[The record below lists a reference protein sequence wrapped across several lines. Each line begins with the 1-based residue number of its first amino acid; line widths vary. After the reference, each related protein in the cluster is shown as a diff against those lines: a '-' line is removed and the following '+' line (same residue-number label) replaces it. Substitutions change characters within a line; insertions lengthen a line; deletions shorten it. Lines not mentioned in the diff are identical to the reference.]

1 MAIGRISGPMLF
13 SNLER
18 QGVDLAFQSNLLY
31 LDVNNLRVGI
41 INSSPQYALDSSG
54 NVKLSNI
61 IITGSSINSNTG
73 VISFGSNAN
82 VSITGGSSGY
92 LLSTDGLGNLVWTDA
107 AALSA
112 NIATT
117 LLGNTIAMGSNSSGK
132 LVSNAVVMTTTT
144 SVTNGIAQLNE
155 VLGKLVPPAP
165 PTFPGAN
172 TLTISSLSTYVM
184 ALAQGSQIDLTGNSR
199 TVAAGTTVANVRR
212 AASYT
217 TSNIS
222 TVGPGDSGTITAYLN
237 AVSVGSRTMTTGS
250 DNGTYGH
257 LVIGNNIDYGLYNG
271 TAQGFWESCNVYSTG
286 SNVSP
291 GWNEVFINHTGG
303 SPTNTRFWYFDNS
316 NPGTPT
322 FASPTIANSSNLVAY
337 SSTVPHYTSSSGFTL
352 TANVS
357 RISGDMFPTS
367 NNFVTGSA
375 AGAFAAPATVTYSA
389 AGISWPL
396 AANLYVSSGGVTITT
411 TANIISGFG
420 SSSTGP
426 SISVSNSY
434 NTGSQSYT
442 ATLGNV
448 ILYKT
453 GTSNQIEETSMTI
466 AAGVGSGSGNPYRI
480 INPGSTDTPT
490 YSASATAFN
499 STTSTLQTYDATV
512 VAAVLKHDQT
522 NYSTGYLPVGPNL
535 SAGRSGSQY
544 YTFAFVRTA
553 VSKFDVRYTG
563 TIAGLWVALPGS
575 TIDTTSTLNG
585 WIDMGTAYAGSGV
598 PGAGAGGNG
607 SNGCALGGVAVFNSA
622 QTNKS
627 VTCTFGTVSSSSTAT
642 NEIYVRVK
650 LTSGQTVTAL
660 SIQAASN

>member
-1 MAIGRISGPMLF
+1 MLF

-18 QGVDLAFQSNLLY
+18 QGVDLAFEANLLY
-31 LDVNNLRVGI
+31 LDVNNRRVGV
-41 INSSPQYALDSSG
+41 INTSPQFALDSSG
-54 NVKLSNI
+54 NVKLANIKIEGSTFSSN
-61 IITGSSINSNTG
+61 SG
-73 VISFGSNAN
+73 VMYFGSNAN
-82 VSITGGSSGY
+82 ISITGGASGY
-92 LLSTDGLGNLVWTDA
+92 ILSTDGAGNLSW
-107 AALSA
+107 A
-112 NIATT
+112 NASTLADEISVT
-117 LLGNTIAMGSNSSGK
+117 LLGNTIALGSNSSGY
-132 LVSNAVVMTTTT
+132 LVSNAVTLTTTT
-144 SVTNGIAQLNE
+144 TVTDGLAQLNL

-172 TLTISSLSTYVM
+172 TLTVSSMSTYVM

-212 AASYT
+212 ASTYT

-222 TVGPGDSGTITAYLN
+222 TVGPGDNGTVTAYLN
-237 AVSVGSRTMTTGS
+237 GVSVGSRALTLGP

-257 LVIGNNIDYGLYNG
+257 LVIGNNIDYGQYNG
-271 TAQGFWESCNVYSTG
+271 TAQGFWESCNVYATG

-291 GWNEVFINHTGG
+291 GWNEVFINHTQG
-303 SPTNTRFWYFDNS
+303 SSTNTRWWYFDNS

-322 FASPTIANSSNLVAY
+322 FASPTITNSSNVVAY
-337 SSTVPHYTSSSGFTL
+337 SSTIPHYTSSSGFTL
-352 TANVS
+352 TANIS
-357 RISGDMFPTS
+357 KISGDMFPTS
-367 NNFVTGSA
+367 NNFVTGTA
-375 AGAFAAPATVTYSA
+375 AGAFAAPTTVTYSA
-389 AGISWPL
+389 AGVSWPL
-396 AANLYVSSGGVTITT
+396 SANLYVSSGGITVTT

-434 NTGSQSYT
+434 NTGTQSYT

-453 GTSNQIEETSMTI
+453 GTSTQIEETSMTI
-466 AAGVGSGSGNPYRI
+466 AAGVGTGSGNPYRI

-522 NYSTGYLPVGPNL
+522 NYSTGYLPAGPDL
-535 SAGRSGSQY
+535 SSGRSGSQY
-544 YTFAFVRTA
+544 YTFAFVRSA
-553 VSKFDVRYTG
+553 VSKFDIRYTG

-585 WIDMGTAYAGSGV
+585 WLDMGTAYAGSGI
-598 PGAGAGGNG
+598 PGAGVGGNG
-607 SNGCALGGVAVFNSA
+607 SNGCALGGLAVFNSA

-650 LTSGQTVTAL
+650 LTSGQTVSAL

>member
-18 QGVDLAFQSNLLY
+18 QGVNLAFESNLLY
-31 LDVNNLRVGI
+31 LDVNNGRVGVV
-41 INSSPQYALDSSG
+41 NSSPQYAFDSSG

-61 IITGSSINSNTG
+61 VIEESTLTSNTG
-73 VISFGSNAN
+73 VIYFGSNSN
-82 VSITGGSSGY
+82 ISITGGSTGFI
-92 LLSTDGLGNLVWTDA
+92 LSTDGSGNLYWANVSSLA
-107 AALSA
+107 S
-112 NIATT
+112 NIAST
-117 LLGNTIAMGSNSSGK
+117 LLGNAISLGSNSSGK
-132 LVSNAVVMTTTT
+132 LASNAVVMTTTT
-144 SVTNGIAQLNE
+144 TVTNGIAQLNE

-165 PTFPGAN
+165 PTFPG
-172 TLTISSLSTYVM
+172 TSTITISSLSTYVM
-184 ALAQGSQIDLTGNSR
+184 ALAQGSQVDLTGNSR

-212 AASYT
+212 ASSYT

-237 AVSVGSRTMTTGS
+237 GVSVGSRTLITGV

-257 LVIGNNIDYGLYNG
+257 LVIGNNIDYGVYNG

-291 GWNEVFINHTGG
+291 GWNEVFINHTSG
-303 SPTNTRFWYFDNS
+303 SPSNTRWWYYDNS

-322 FASPTIANSSNLVAY
+322 FSSTSIAISSNTVSY
-337 SSTVPHYTSSSGFTL
+337 SSTIPHLTSSAGFTL
-352 TANVS
+352 SFNLS
-357 RISGDMFPTS
+357 RLSGDMFPTS
-367 NNFVTGSA
+367 NNMVTGSA
-375 AGAFAAPATVTYSA
+375 GGALGAPATITYSS

-396 AANLYVSSGGVTITT
+396 TANLYVSSGSASLTT
-411 TANIISGFG
+411 TSNVISGFG
-420 SSSTGP
+420 SSSSGP
-426 SISVSNSY
+426 SLSCSNSY
-434 NTGSQSYT
+434 NTGTQSFAPGVT
-442 ATLGNV
+442 V
-448 ILYKT
+448 LYKT
-453 GTSNQIEETSMTI
+453 GTSNQIEETSMSI
-466 AAGVGSGSGNPYRI
+466 VASVGTGSGNPYRI
-480 INPGSTDTPT
+480 LNPGSTDTPT

-512 VAAVLKHDQT
+512 VGAVLKHDQT
-522 NYSTGYLPVGPNL
+522 NYSSGYQPVGPNL
-535 SAGRSGSQY
+535 SSGRSGSQY
-544 YTFAFVRTA
+544 FTFAFVRSA
-553 VSKFDVRYTG
+553 VSKFDIRYTG

-575 TIDTTSTLNG
+575 TIDTASTLNG
-585 WIDMGTAYAGSGV
+585 WLDMGTAYAGSGV

-607 SNGCALGGVAVFNSA
+607 SNGCALGGLAVFGSA

-650 LTSGQTVTAL
+650 LTSGQTVSAL